1 MRPRALAPTLKGWTT
16 MNHDNATKQQ
26 GHMCGCPGSP
36 SGKQRS
42 ASGTKPQ
49 GEGRVAGSALD
60 VLDERFARGEI
71 EKAEYVEKK
80 QLISQRAAPVKGGV
94 DPDQS
99 PAAVE
104 TKLG

>member
-1 MRPRALAPTLKGWTT
+1 

-26 GHMCGCPGSP
+26 GHVCGCPGATG
-36 SGKQRS
+36 GKQHS

-49 GEGRVAGSALD
+49 GEGRAAGSALD
-60 VLDERFARGEI
+60 ILDERFARSEI

-94 DPDQS
+94 PDLDQS

-104 TKLG
+104 TKSGSTGQDRQQG